1 MFIES
6 NNVNHQ
12 NVQNVQNAQNVQSD
26 KNVQHDLQID
36 NKNMNKLS
44 NNASNA
50 SNVSI
55 KYDKSADMFLFV
67 IKNDK
72 NEVIATVPSFISMM
86 KRIQR
91 TEGITLDIKA

>member
-12 NVQNVQNAQNVQSD
+12 NVQNVQNVQSD

-44 NNASNA
+44 NNV

-72 NEVIATVPSFISMM
+72 NEVIATVPSKEFISMM